1 MPRAATGI
9 YSLHTQRNVSKSEA
23 RIKQNTKRFY
33 EKYLRVICIK
43 SYEMKKFNLH
53 EICMKIKMNL
63 IIRRED

>member
-9 YSLHTQRNVSKSEA
+9 YSLHTQRNVSKTEA
-23 RIKQNTKRFY
+23 RIKQYTKRFY

-53 EICMKIKMNL
+53 EI
-63 IIRRED
+63 